1 MLHSNDFDKRKVKCE
16 GSKKEMRT
24 ATKNLENKNT
34 KHKNARNANDEDG
47 TSMDLNS
54 ILGGLASGSNV
65 GCQAF
70 QAA

>member
-1 MLHSNDFDKRKVKCE
+1 LKLPKEKLEQQRKTS
-16 GSKKEMRT
+16 GT
-24 ATKNLENKNT
+24 KNT
-34 KHKNARNANDEDG
+34 KHETARNANDEDG

-54 ILGGLASGSNV
+54 ILGGLASGSNL